1 MILSS
6 SEGPIDVPAT
16 DIVSFCFDKQNDY
29 DEDNPIL
36 LDADEP
42 SRHLN
47 YKQYRTLVRRLIA
60 GFRACGLGN
69 GDSVLCLVGNTV
81 SLVLGLINKLI

>member
-1 MILSS
+1 MIYSS
-6 SEGPIDVPAT
+6 PEGPIDVPAT

-36 LDADEP
+36 FDADEP
-42 SRHLN
+42 SRNLS
-47 YKQYRTLVRRLIA
+47 YTQYRTLVRRLIA
-60 GFRACGLGN
+60 GWKAQGLEN

-81 SLVLGLINKLI
+81 SPPRTISTS